1 MTDLAITFDAD
12 ITVLNF
18 SAAVSSGDLATDDG
32 LHAAVLYSLFTDKR
46 AGTDDDIPDA
56 TDDPRG
62 HWADSVLGESEGSHL
77 WLLTREKQTQQ
88 TLNRAEGYARDSL
101 LWLID
106 DVQATRIEV
115 LGEWLRLGVMALQIT
130 IWLDEQILYSRTL
143 KVG

>member
-1 MTDLAITFDAD
+1 LTDLAITFDAD
-12 ITVLNF
+12 INVLNF

-88 TLNRAEGYARDSL
+88 TLNRAQDYAREAL
-101 LWLID
+101 QWLID
-106 DVQATRIEV
+106 DGHASRVEV
-115 LGEWLRLGVMALQIT
+115 IGEWLRLGVLALQIT
-130 IWLDEQILYSRTL
+130 IWSGDQVRFSNTL
-143 KVG
+143 NLG